1 MERNWLIRTSQNQI
15 LGPVAKQKLLEF
27 IQKGAL
33 GLTDEVTS
41 GNGYWFQLRE
51 KELVEKYLY
60 GDLPQGYNPISE
72 SKSVLAKREKPDST
86 SSINFSPAN
95 KTQSTKV
102 DPAQIASPKSEDLE
116 FPDVTLVGKM
126 MPDLSSLKSTP
137 APKAKQDEAKLPNN
151 DDLEFPDI
159 SLIKSVV
166 NNSSTQQQGT
176 SVEATQFIS
185 MAIPKPPPPTKSVEV
200 KAPVAKP
207 VVDDEI
213 HYPADDDLEFPDLD
227 SVKPEPT
234 VLTSP
239 KIEKGKV
246 DLNHQYTRTVAL
258 DNQQK
263 ESDLPKVL
271 GAKVNEQ
278 KNDESESENDDWEF
292 DVKVTETPSTKSTQ
306 LSEVETE
313 VDIPVTKEDKKVKAS
328 GHNDFAF
335 DETEEDDSLKSK
347 KSERAG
353 ANKQAP
359 EEKKLLFERKV
370 KTAKSPASLRDPE
383 REMLAKK
390 TQHIGE
396 PLKKRNDNYLFFILI
411 IIVLIIV
418 AVFFYFKEIL
428 NKPLPV

>member
-72 SKSVLAKREKPDST
+72 SKSVLAKREKPDNT

-102 DPAQIASPKSEDLE
+102 DPANLASPKSEDLE
-116 FPDVTLVGKM
+116 FPDVTLIGK
-126 MPDLSSLKSTP
+126 MPDLSSLKSPTP
-137 APKAKQDEAKLPNN
+137 TSAKQDEVKLPNN

-159 SLIKSVV
+159 GLIQTNVRQ
-166 NNSSTQQQGT
+166 STNHSQGT
-176 SVEATQFIS
+176 AVESTQFIS
-185 MAIPKPPPPTKSVEV
+185 MAIPKPPPPREET
-200 KAPVAKP
+200 KAPVSISTT
-207 VVDDEI
+207 DDEI
-213 HYPADDDLEFPDLD
+213 HYPADDDLEFPEID
-227 SVKPEPT
+227 SKKSEST
-234 VLTSP
+234 MLTSP
-239 KIEKGKV
+239 KVEKGKV

-258 DNQQK
+258 DNQQMQT
-263 ESDLPKVL
+263 DLPKVL
-271 GAKVNEQ
+271 GESSGANV
-278 KNDESESENDDWEF
+278 KNGEHEDDWEF
-292 DVKVTETPSTKSTQ
+292 DVNVTDVPTQKAVTPSQ
-306 LSEVETE
+306 VVTE
-313 VDIPVTKEDKKVKAS
+313 VDVPHVTEDKKAKPSSSS
-328 GHNDFAF
+328 GDFEF
-335 DETEEDDSLKSK
+335 DDIGESETPKTK
-347 KSERAG
+347 KVEKGISS
-353 ANKQAP
+353 KQAP

-370 KTAKSPASLRDPE
+370 KTSKTPASQRDPE
-383 REMLAKK
+383 REIQAKK

-411 IIVLIIV
+411 IIILIIV